1 MMDVMKDIGET
12 SNKLWDGALKVI
24 HLAADLNL
32 QYNLKFDMNKTNDV
46 SICLKV

>member
-1 MMDVMKDIGET
+1 MKDIGET
-12 SNKLWDGALKVI
+12 SNKLWEGALKVI

-32 QYNLKFDMNKTNDV
+32 QHNLKFDMNKTNDV